1 MDPMNIE
8 PNEELPADWEWS
20 HFDCFLEES
29 ESPEYQ
35 LIQSGSSEGHFYIN
49 PSITYGD
56 VIIFVFLS
64 LFIIAIICK
73 AIGDFVFN
81 KD

>member
-1 MDPMNIE
+1 MNCEFTDPVNLGTDSWAYSKMSCAFAEGENPI
-8 PNEELPADWEWS
+8 S
-20 HFDCFLEES
+20 
-29 ESPEYQ
+29 

-56 VIIFVFLS
+56 TIIFVFLS

>member
-1 MDPMNIE
+1 MNCEFSDPID
-8 PNEELPADWEWS
+8 LGSGD
-20 HFDCFLEES
+20 F
-29 ESPEYQ
+29 EYSKFSCVFTEGENPIS

-56 VIIFVFLS
+56 TIIFVFLS

-73 AIGDFVFN
+73 SIGDFIFN